1 MRPGGLDFQENNF
14 EAPPTNGF
22 GNPYFNAYDRQNYA
36 QTPSPSERPHIED
49 SNYGG
54 ISTNQQSGGGGGGG
68 GNGLL
73 GNGMTPQNM
82 DYKRIGN
89 INDVQ
94 MLNQAA
100 NAAWSQNLNQMFAGT
115 RSDLGTYG
123 GLAGVDYGALKTAAG
138 NTGYLAGGY
147 LNAGASGLQSL
158 LSSAGQYNNLISQI
172 LSGQQG
178 QGLQNLADQYGHQ
191 ANSMYNNNFGN
202 AISQQA
208 AGLGVYGNQLMNS
221 RQGADLQNL
230 ANGLGQQANSMYN
243 NNFGNAL
250 TRQAAGVGNY
260 ANQMMN
266 NQLGQGLQN
275 LASQYGQQANA
286 LYNNNFGAA
295 VTQQAAKLGNYGD
308 QMMNNQQGQAILN
321 AAQNIG
327 QQGNSLLGQ
336 GAVQAGMYGRNAG
349 DIYSALGNTGNI
361 NNFVNQM
368 TGSRGL
374 YNTALQATKN
384 LSPEAAANSFL
395 SQQQGIAQ
403 LANRQADQA
412 LSGVYQSTRQQ
423 ATAAADEAR
432 RQAAGQLANAG
443 LLNTGAA
450 VKSMTEATANPILN
464 AETQLANTRANY
476 LAAQQQAMGN
486 AVGSLTGVGYSNA
499 NNALLNSAQLGL
511 SGMGQQ
517 ASQLGAAGAGM
528 AQLAQNGL
536 NQQNIGA
543 NLLNQQLSGLTSG
556 VGATQAGQQLG
567 ANLLN
572 AQLSG
577 VNNAGQ
583 LDLQGQQ
590 LGAQLSALQ
599 QAAMNNGVN
608 AQLQGQQLGANLL
621 NTQQAGLTNAGQ
633 LNLQGQQLGA
643 QLSGLQQSALNNA
656 GQLNLQGQQLG
667 SNLLGM
673 QQTGLTNAG
682 QLNMQGQQLGTQLSA
697 LQQSAYNNAVNAGL
711 QGQQLGMN
719 FAGQQQQLGFNAGN
733 ALAGY
738 GEQMQNMYLN
748 GLGNAA
754 QGYGN
759 LANLYGGLYG
769 NAAGLGTQFNDA
781 AYYTPTYA
789 RTPSFLEQ
797 LGGVLGGIAPVA
809 AAAIYK

>member
-1 MRPGGLDFQENNF
+1 MDFEYGDFFGDSPANNRRTPFGGRQGNFTNDALDELPAYGPRPNQ
-14 EAPPTNGF
+14 
-22 GNPYFNAYDRQNYA
+22 NPATSWTPQQNYNYEPDISFNNLERNP
-36 QTPSPSERPHIED
+36 QTYFPTETPRENPFQRD
-49 SNYGG
+49 DRNYGAL
-54 ISTNQQSGGGGGGG
+54 STNRQGGGG

-73 GNGMTPQNM
+73 NNGMTPQNM

-100 NAAWSQNLNQMFAGT
+100 NAAWGQNLNQMFAGMG
-115 RSDLGTYG
+115 SQLGTYG
-123 GLAGVDYGALKTAAG
+123 NLANAGYGALGAAAG
-138 NTGYLAGGY
+138 NTGSLAGGY
-147 LNAGASGLQSL
+147 LNAGTGGLQSL
-158 LSSAGQYNNLISQI
+158 MSSAGQYNDLISQM

-178 QGLQNLADQYGHQ
+178 QGLQNLA
-191 ANSMYNNNFGN
+191 N
-202 AISQQA
+202 
-208 AGLGVYGNQLMNS
+208 
-221 RQGADLQNL
+221 
-230 ANGLGQQANSMYN
+230 
-243 NNFGNAL
+243 
-250 TRQAAGVGNY
+250 
-260 ANQMMN
+260 
-266 NQLGQGLQN
+266 
-275 LASQYGQQANA
+275 QYGQQANA
-286 LYNNNFGAA
+286 MYNNNFGDALS
-295 VTQQAAKLGNYGD
+295 QQAAKLGAYGN
-308 QMMNNQQGQAILN
+308 QLMNNQQGQAILN

-336 GAVQAGMYGRNAG
+336 GAVQAGMYGQNAG
-349 DIYSALGNTGNI
+349 NIYSALGNVGNV

-384 LSPEAAANSFL
+384 LSPEAAANSYL
-395 SQQQGIAQ
+395 SQQRGIAQ
-403 LANRQADQA
+403 LANQQADQA
-412 LSGVYQSTRQQ
+412 LSGVYQSTRQL

-486 AVGSLTGVGYSNA
+486 AVGSLTGAGYSNA
-499 NNALLNSAQLGL
+499 NNALLNAAQLGL

-556 VGATQAGQQLG
+556 IGANQAGQQLG

-572 AQLSG
+572 
-577 VNNAGQ
+577 
-583 LDLQGQQ
+583 
-590 LGAQLSALQ
+590 
-599 QAAMNNGVN
+599 M
-608 AQLQGQQLGANLL
+608 
-621 NTQQAGLTNAGQ
+621 QQAGLN
-633 LNLQGQQLGA
+633 
-643 QLSGLQQSALNNA
+643 
-656 GQLNLQGQQLG
+656 
-667 SNLLGM
+667 
-673 QQTGLTNAG
+673 NAG
-682 QLNMQGQQLGTQLSA
+682 QLNMQGRQLGTQLSA
-697 LQQSAYNNAVNAGL
+697 LQQAAYNNAVNAGL

-719 FAGQQQQLGFNAGN
+719 FAGQQQQLGLNAGN

-738 GEQMQNMYLN
+738 GTQMQNMYLN

-759 LANLYGGLYG
+759 MANLYGGLYG

-789 RTPSFLEQ
+789 RTPGFLEQ
-797 LGGVLGGIAPVA
+797 LGGAVGAIAPTA
-809 AAAIYK
+809 AAAII

>member
-1 MRPGGLDFQENNF
+1 MDFEYGDFFGDSPVNNRRTPFGGNQANF
-14 EAPPTNGF
+14 TNDALGEL
-22 GNPYFNAYDRQNYA
+22 PAYGQRQNSNPATSWTPQQNYNYVPDISFNNLERNP
-36 QTPSPSERPHIED
+36 QTTFPTETPRENPFERD
-49 SNYGG
+49 DRNYGAL
-54 ISTNQQSGGGGGGG
+54 STNQQGGGGGGGGG

-73 GNGMTPQNM
+73 NNGMTPQNM

-100 NAAWSQNLNQMFAGT
+100 NAAWGQNLNQMFAGT

-147 LNAGASGLQSL
+147 LNAGAGGLQSL
-158 LSSAGQYNNLISQI
+158 LNSAGQYNNLISQM

-178 QGLQNLADQYGHQ
+178 AGLQNLAGLYGQQ

-221 RQGADLQNL
+221 RHGADLQNL

-243 NNFGNAL
+243 NNFGDAL
-250 TRQAAGVGNY
+250 TQQAAGVGNY

-275 LASQYGQQANA
+275 LAGQYGQQANA

-295 VTQQAAKLGNYGD
+295 VTQQAARLGNYGD
-308 QMMNNQQGQAILN
+308 QMMNNRQGQAILS

-349 DIYSALGNTGNI
+349 NIYSALGNTGNI

-403 LANRQADQA
+403 LANQQADQA

-476 LAAQQQAMGN
+476 LVAQQQAMGN
-486 AVGSLTGVGYSNA
+486 AVGSLTGAGYSNA

-583 LDLQGQQ
+583 LGLQGQQ

-599 QAAMNNGVN
+599 QAAVNNGVN

-633 LNLQGQQLGA
+633 LNL
-643 QLSGLQQSALNNA
+643 
-656 GQLNLQGQQLG
+656 
-667 SNLLGM
+667 
-673 QQTGLTNAG
+673 
-682 QLNMQGQQLGTQLSA
+682 QGQQLGTQLSA

-809 AAAIYK
+809 AAAIVK

>member
-1 MRPGGLDFQENNF
+1 MRPDGLDFRNNDF
-14 EAPPTNGF
+14 ETPPANGF
-22 GNPYFNAYDRQNYA
+22 GNPYFDAYDRQNYA
-36 QTPSPSERPHIED
+36 RTPSPDERVPLGD
-49 SNYGG
+49 RDYAAMGMNPQG
-54 ISTNQQSGGGGGGG
+54 GGGGGGG

-73 GNGMTPQNM
+73 PNGMTPQNM

-100 NAAWSQNLNQMFAGT
+100 NAAWGQNLNQMFAGMG
-115 RSDLGTYG
+115 SQLGTYG
-123 GLAGVDYGALKTAAG
+123 DLANAGYGALRAAAG
-138 NTGYLAGGY
+138 NTGYLARRY
-147 LNAGASGLQSL
+147 LNAGTGGLQSL
-158 LSSAGQYNNLISQI
+158 MSSAGQYNDLISQM

-178 QGLQNLADQYGHQ
+178 SGLQNLAGQYGQQ
-191 ANSMYNNNFGN
+191 ANSMYNNNFGD

-250 TRQAAGVGNY
+250 TQQAGVVGNY

-275 LASQYGQQANA
+275 LAGQYGQQANA

-295 VTQQAAKLGNYGD
+295 VTQQAAKLGSYGD
-308 QMMNNQQGQAILN
+308 QLMKNQQGQAILN

-349 DIYSALGNTGNI
+349 NIYSALGNTGNI

-384 LSPEAAANSFL
+384 LSPEAAANSYL

-412 LSGVYQSTRQQ
+412 LSGVYQSTRRQ

-486 AVGSLTGVGYSNA
+486 AVGSLTGAGYSNA
-499 NNALLNSAQLGL
+499 NNALLNAAQLGL

-556 VGATQAGQQLG
+556 VGANQAGQQLG

-572 AQLSG
+572 MQQAGL
-577 VNNAGQ
+577 NNAGQ
-583 LDLQGQQ
+583 LNMQGRQ
-590 LGAQLSALQ
+590 LGTQLSALQ
-599 QAAMNNGVN
+599 QAAMNSGVN

-621 NTQQAGLTNAGQ
+621 NMQQAGLNNAGQ
-633 LNLQGQQLGA
+633 LNLQGQQLGT

-673 QQTGLTNAG
+673 QQAGLTNAG

-719 FAGQQQQLGFNAGN
+719 FAGQQQQLGLNAAN

-738 GEQMQNMYLN
+738 GTQMQNMYLN

-789 RTPSFLEQ
+789 RTPGFLEQ
-797 LGGVLGGIAPVA
+797 LGGAVGAIAPIA
-809 AAAIYK
+809 AAAII